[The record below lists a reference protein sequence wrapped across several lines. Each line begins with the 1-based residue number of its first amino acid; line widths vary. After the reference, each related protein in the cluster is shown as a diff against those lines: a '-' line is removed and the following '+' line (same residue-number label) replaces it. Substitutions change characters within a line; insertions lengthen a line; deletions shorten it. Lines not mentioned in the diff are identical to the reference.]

1 MGGPE
6 FHRASN
12 GIGPTS
18 KFHPSRSESSKQDDV
33 HNLSQCCDT
42 VTWPL
47 GRVSLL
53 RPLGRVQG
61 GSHAPN
67 PHIISSHHH
76 IRARVLLKP
85 FCQEQFTARLVCE
98 TPTCELNHSSAIF
111 QIVFFLVLACVF
123 DSQVGISPRGE
134 VNRAVHG

>member
-1 MGGPE
+1 MKE
-6 FHRASN
+6 R
-12 GIGPTS
+12 TS
-18 KFHPSRSESSKQDDV
+18 KDMVKDLEAWKASKDVRIKVEV
-33 HNLSQCCDT
+33 HNLSRCCDT

-53 RPLGRVQG
+53 SPLGRVQG

-67 PHIISSHHH
+67 PYIISSRHH
-76 IRARVLLKP
+76 IRARVLLKS
-85 FCQEQFTARLVCE
+85 FCREQFAARSVCE

-123 DSQVGISPRGE
+123 DSQAGISPRGE